1 MFTAVLGP
9 ENICA
14 TNHYQYTVQ
23 CTVYNV
29 HSVEAAQGYRVLNID
44 EGFKQKP
51 MQRSSRLFGEQIPCL
66 ASCFASV
73 VLEK

>member
-1 MFTAVLGP
+1 MLLKCLQLFSAPKISVIQSITSIL
-9 ENICA
+9 
-14 TNHYQYTVQ
+14 
-23 CTVYNV
+23 YNV